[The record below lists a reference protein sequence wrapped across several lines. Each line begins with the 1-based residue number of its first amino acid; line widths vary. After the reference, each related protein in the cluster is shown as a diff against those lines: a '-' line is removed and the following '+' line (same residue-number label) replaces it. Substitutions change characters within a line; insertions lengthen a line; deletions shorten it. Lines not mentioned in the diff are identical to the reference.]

1 MQELIELGAMTIM
14 VPGALPIGCSA
25 ALLTTFINSKNN
37 DYDPSTGC
45 LIWLN
50 SIVEYHNGMLQIE
63 LNRIRWLHPHVTI
76 IYADYYNAAM
86 QIYHAP
92 KEHGNGS

>member
-1 MQELIELGAMTIM
+1 MTIM
-14 VPGALPIGCSA
+14 VPGALPIGCLA
-25 ALLTTFINSKNN
+25 ALLTTFINSNNN